1 MVWKIDS
8 ISPTVLLIWVSSIS
22 PRKVDS
28 IFLASLWMTA
38 ILCCS
43 SLSSQLDLAETKA
56 VLCLFFL
63 WSFSDLSPSPF
74 LLIYVIF
81 VSTILMPS
89 RTFILVFFVFLILS
103 MYSCL
108 KYFLANSPSS
118 LCLGMPDC
126 RISSLPRFRF
136 TQNSYHSTCNAIL
149 HVPIPCC
156 RLQ

>member
-8 ISPTVLLIWVSSIS
+8 ISPTVLLIWASSIS

-38 ILCCS
+38 ILRCS

-81 VSTILMPS
+81 VSTISMPS
-89 RTFILVFFVFLILS
+89 RTFIL
-103 MYSCL
+103 
-108 KYFLANSPSS
+108 YFLFCFSNFEYV
-118 LCLGMPDC
+118 LL
-126 RISSLPRFRF
+126 FE
-136 TQNSYHSTCNAIL
+136 IL
-149 HVPIPCC
+149 FG
-156 RLQ
+156 